1 MLVAA
6 PLLFARIGAAPFDD
20 PGEGMHAEIA
30 RELAASRDPLA
41 LTLNGVRYVDK
52 PPLLYVLIAAVSA
65 ISGPSEAAA
74 RAVSAC
80 AAVAA
85 VGATAWLAARLLG
98 ACGGL
103 VAGVALLTSIGFFAY
118 GRYVRP
124 ETLFV
129 AALAGG
135 FALCLIGIRDGRRG
149 LCTAGLAVFGLA
161 ALAKDPLGA
170 LLPPLAIGLAVVLAG
185 RARPLSAW
193 LPWTGVAA
201 CLVIGFGWWIGAEL
215 RTPGFGWYTTIDNHL
230 LNVARARRFADE
242 DIPLTALEFLAVAI
256 GSALPWVIAAGV
268 AVWSLV
274 RRRAWRDPAEIG
286 WMALTVWVLGVLGIT
301 ALSPFRLPHY
311 GLPASF
317 GIALLAARGWE
328 LDGGRRLLVA
338 HLILFAA
345 AAVGCAAA
353 WAGDGRILTSVMDV
367 TDVATMKSAAAGL
380 PLPVPPWEEFR
391 PVFWTAALTFALCAL
406 ATTAVLVLARSPE
419 RRRRLGVLVIGVTM
433 VATMPGVARSL
444 GVVVKHRAVKDLAR
458 SVARQAGPEDVV
470 AHEGPI
476 ENSGALEWY
485 SGRRPVIVDGRRSV
499 LGFGAERP
507 ESRDLFW
514 DADRLRAAWTSGRR
528 VWVVS
533 VRSPG
538 HSVVA
543 DLPGARLLGVG
554 GGRALWVNEIR
565 VNEIR

>member
-1 MLVAA
+1 VLVGA
-6 PLLFARIGAAPFDD
+6 PLLFAGLGRAPFDD

-52 PPLLYVLIAAVSA
+52 PPLLYVLIATVSA
-65 ISGPSEAAA
+65 LVGPSEAAA
-74 RAVSAC
+74 RAVPAC
-80 AAVAA
+80 AALVA
-85 VGATAWLAARLLG
+85 VGATAWLGARLLG
-98 ACGGL
+98 AGAGL

-135 FALCLIGIRDGRRG
+135 FALCLVGIREGRRG

-170 LLPPLAIGLAVVLAG
+170 LLPPLAIGLAMVLAG
-185 RARPLSAW
+185 RARPVSAW
-193 LPWTGVAA
+193 LPWTGVVA

-215 RTPGFGWYTTIDNHL
+215 RTPGFGWYTTIDNHVM
-230 LNVARARRFADE
+230 NVARARRFADE
-242 DIPLTALEFLAVAI
+242 DIPLTAIEFLAVAI
-256 GSALPWVIAAGV
+256 GSALPWAIAAGV
-268 AVWSLV
+268 AVWSLA

-286 WMALTVWVLGVLGIT
+286 WVALAIWVIGVLGVT

-317 GIALLAARGWE
+317 GIALLAARGWR
-328 LDGGRRLLVA
+328 LHGGPGLLVA
-338 HLILFAA
+338 HLLLFVA
-345 AAVGCAAA
+345 AAVGCAVT
-353 WAGDGRILTSVMDV
+353 WRGDGSVLTSVMDV

-391 PVFWTAALTFALCAL
+391 PVFWAAALTFALCAL
-406 ATTAVLVLARSPE
+406 ATAAVLVLARSPE
-419 RRRRLGVLVIGVTM
+419 RRRSLGVLVVGVTM

-444 GVVVKHRAVKDLAR
+444 GVVVKNRAVRDLAQ
-458 SVARQAGPEDVV
+458 SVARQAGPEDVL

-514 DADRLRAAWTSGRR
+514 DADRLREAWTSGRR

-538 HSVVA
+538 QSMVA
-543 DLPGARLLGVG
+543 GLPGARLLGVA
-554 GGRALWVNEIR
+554 GGRTLWMNEIR
-565 VNEIR
+565 

>member
-1 MLVAA
+1 MVVAT
-6 PLLFARIGAAPFDD
+6 PLLFARLGATPFDD

-30 RELAASRDPLA
+30 RELAVSRDPLA

-52 PPLLYVLIAAVSA
+52 PPLLYILIAGLSSLV
-65 ISGPSEAAA
+65 GRTEAAA
-74 RAVSAC
+74 RAVSAL
-80 AAVAA
+80 AALAA
-85 VGATAWLAARLLG
+85 VGATAWLGARLLG
-98 ACGGL
+98 LRGGL

-135 FALCLIGIRDGRRG
+135 FALCLVGIRDGRRG
-149 LCTAGLAVFGLA
+149 LCTAGLAIF
-161 ALAKDPLGA
+161 
-170 LLPPLAIGLAVVLAG
+170 
-185 RARPLSAW
+185 
-193 LPWTGVAA
+193 GVAA

-230 LNVARARRFADE
+230 LNVARARQFADE
-242 DIPLTALEFLAVAI
+242 DIPLSALEFLAVAI
-256 GSALPWVIAAGV
+256 GSALPWMIAAGV
-268 AVWSLV
+268 AVWSLAH
-274 RRRAWRDPAEIG
+274 RRAWRDPDEIG
-286 WMALTVWVLGVLGIT
+286 WVALAIWVLGVIGIT

-317 GIALLAARGWE
+317 GVALLAARGWE
-328 LDGGRRLLVA
+328 RHGGRGLIAA
-338 HLILFAA
+338 HLVLFAA
-345 AAVGCAAA
+345 AAVGCAVT
-353 WAGDGRILTSVMDV
+353 WMGDGSVLTSVMDV

-380 PLPVPPWEEFR
+380 PLPVPPWGEFR
-391 PVFWTAALTFALCAL
+391 PVFWVAALTFALCTLAL
-406 ATTAVLVLARSPE
+406 AAVLALARSAGA
-419 RRRRLGVLVIGVTM
+419 RRSFSVLAVAVTM

-444 GVVVKHRAVKDLAR
+444 GVVAKNRAVRDLAQR
-458 SVARQAGPEDVV
+458 VARLAGPEDVL

-485 SGRRPVIVDGRRSV
+485 SGRRPVIIDGRRSV
-499 LGFGAERP
+499 LAFGAERP
-507 ESRDLFW
+507 ESRNLFW

-533 VRSPG
+533 VRSPA

-543 DLPGARLLGVG
+543 SLPGARLLGAA
-554 GGRALWVNEIR
+554 GGRTLWVNELR
-565 VNEIR
+565 